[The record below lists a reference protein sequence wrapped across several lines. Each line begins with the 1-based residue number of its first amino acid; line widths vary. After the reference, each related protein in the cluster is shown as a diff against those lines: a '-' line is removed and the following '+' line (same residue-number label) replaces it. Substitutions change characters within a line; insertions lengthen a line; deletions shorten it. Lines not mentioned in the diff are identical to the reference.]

1 MTEPTVPINP
11 VPFAFQAAR
20 MGLSAREALAA
31 LREAG
36 GGIRD
41 ATWFRVYAEVK
52 AQLAIN
58 VLEADALS
66 VGIPR
71 AEHIGT
77 QTTKTATGYM
87 QYVSVYVRDRDTG
100 VVSQRAFARRGDTL
114 LPREEVA
121 RKGFEAYAAEA
132 TPSGNYG
139 GQQIIGASYTGTAQ
153 LIPNPNTEAE
163 L

>member
-1 MTEPTVPINP
+1 MTEPVVPINP

-31 LREAG
+31 LRDAG
-36 GGIRD
+36 GAIRD

-66 VGIPR
+66 VGIPQ
-71 AEHIGT
+71 AGHIGV
-77 QTTKTATGYM
+77 QTTKNATGYM
-87 QYVSVYVRDRDTG
+87 QYVSVYIRDRDTG
-100 VVSQRAFARRGDTL
+100 VVSQRAFAVRGQTL
-114 LPREEVA
+114 VTREAAV
-121 RKGFEAYAAEA
+121 RKGFDAYAAEA

-153 LIPNPNTEAE
+153 LVPEINTEDE